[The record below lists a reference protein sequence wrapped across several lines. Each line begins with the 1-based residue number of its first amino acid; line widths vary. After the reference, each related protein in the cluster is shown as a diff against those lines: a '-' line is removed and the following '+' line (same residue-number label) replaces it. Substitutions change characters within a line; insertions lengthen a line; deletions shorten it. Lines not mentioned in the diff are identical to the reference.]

1 MHPSRRP
8 EAGGARALGTGARPI
23 LLTITVACALA
34 SPWAAALSPTE
45 SSWPQFRGDDA
56 RLGVAVSA
64 IPSSNTTLW
73 ERDLDNQVQGSFA
86 VVGGRAL
93 VGSDDN
99 RLYCLNADNGETLWT
114 FETGNSVQSTPLVD
128 GDRVYI
134 GGLDGHLYCLRLDNG
149 SLIWAF
155 SCGMVV
161 SSPALFN
168 GTVFFGDQSG
178 YVWGV
183 DAATGVERWNRSFDG
198 QVWASPT
205 VVGGRVYIGDVAGNF
220 KCLDASDGSDV
231 WSKHWEGAD
240 IYSSAAVANG
250 RVLVG
255 TGLLDLLMCL
265 DASTGDELWRFGPGQ
280 HVYSSAAVFNGV
292 VYCHSW
298 MFLWAVPWD
307 DPDGSGSI
315 TPEEAL
321 WSFPTD
327 DVQGGSSA
335 AVSGGRVVVGTD
347 AGRLHCV
354 EAATGEEVWRAP
366 VPGFVYASPA
376 VAGGRVYVGS
386 TSGRIACFGVPTV
399 PRVYAKL
406 TPTKDTVQGGQ
417 SITIDVFV
425 SDASGAPA
433 GDAFMAYSATA
444 GSLSATFGT
453 VVEGRFR
460 VSWTAPQVGT
470 TTIVRIT
477 ATGELPGFE
486 VVGYELSI
494 TVTKA
499 ETPPAPDVPRVGRP
513 TVMVA
518 VAAFI
523 ALDVL
528 LGVVIMRRRARMGEV
543 GK

>member
-1 MHPSRRP
+1 MRLS
-8 EAGGARALGTGARPI
+8 AL
-23 LLTITVACALA
+23 LLIAVACVLA
-34 SPWAAALSPTE
+34 SSPAAALSPTE

-64 IPSSNTTLW
+64 IPSSNETLW

-99 RLYCLNADNGETLWT
+99 NLYCLNADTGETLWAHA
-114 FETGNSVQSTPLVD
+114 TGNSVQSTPLVD

-134 GGLDGHLYCLRLDNG
+134 GALDGHMLCLRLDNG
-149 SLIWAF
+149 SVIWSFA
-155 SCGMVV
+155 CGPVV
-161 SSPALFN
+161 SSPALWN
-168 GTVFFGDQSG
+168 GTVYFGDQSG
-178 YVWGV
+178 SAWAV
-183 DAATGVERWNRSFDG
+183 DAATGAERWNVTFDG

-205 VVGGRVYIGDVAGNF
+205 VVGGRVYLGDVAGNF
-220 KCLDASDGSDV
+220 RCLDASDGSLV
-231 WSKHWEGAD
+231 WSEFWEGAD
-240 IYSSAAVANG
+240 IYSSAAVAG
-250 RVLVG
+250 DRVLVG
-255 TGLLDLLMCL
+255 TGLLNLLLCL
-265 DASTGDELWRFGPGQ
+265 EAGTGDEVWRFEPGQ
-280 HVYSSAAVFNGV
+280 HVYSSAAVSGGV
-292 VYCHSW
+292 VYTHSW

-321 WSFPTD
+321 WSFQTD
-327 DVQGGSSA
+327 DFQGGSSP

-354 EAATGEEVWRAP
+354 EASTGQEVWRAP

-376 VAGGRVYVGS
+376 VAGGRVYMGS

-406 TPTKDTVQGGQ
+406 TPTKETVQGGQ

-433 GDAFMAYSATA
+433 GDAFMGYSATA

-460 VSWTAPQVGT
+460 ISWTAPQVGT
-470 TTIVRIT
+470 TTLVRIT
-477 ATGELPGFE
+477 ATGELQGFE
-486 VVGYELSI
+486 VVGDELGI

-499 ETPPAPDVPRVGRP
+499 DKPPVPDVPKVGRP
-513 TVMVA
+513 AVMVA
-518 VAAFI
+518 VVAFLTI
-523 ALDVL
+523 DIL
-528 LGVVIMRRRARMGEV
+528 LGVVIIRRRARRGEV
-543 GK
+543 RR